1 MGLFRICA
9 WCGRR
14 DVCVHHARP
23 AAAELSSPIRLG
35 SALSFKH
42 PLIVNLLSDY
52 SLTKVSGIS
61 SSTPSHANASCL
73 SVPSCSELAGR
84 ALSKAFGCVAAPTV
98 ALCPLLRPPYPPPSR
113 LGQHRFKSSQRG
125 RRQLHHVHAH
135 PRRLPQLL
143 HQSRV
148 GAAAPGSRPSSCA
161 AVHAKSKDRVQ
172 RSSLPLPR
180 ASLATRP
187 KGDGRTQAEQWHG
200 SHRPLVFGRRV
211 YLCVC
216 VCPSLI
222 CVGQPQ
228 LLNSMDSIG
237 QA

>member
-98 ALCPLLRPPYPPPSR
+98 ALCSLLRPPYPPPSR

-125 RRQLHHVHAH
+125 RRQLHHVRAH

-143 HQSRV
+143 HQSPWV
-148 GAAAPGSRPSSCA
+148 RPL
-161 AVHAKSKDRVQ
+161 RGQ
-172 RSSLPLPR
+172 GPLPAQPCMLNR
-180 ASLATRP
+180 KIEFNGRVCRCRVPRSQLAPRVMVVHRLNNGMGVTGPSFSVVGYTCAS
-187 KGDGRTQAEQWHG
+187 
-200 SHRPLVFGRRV
+200 V
-211 YLCVC
+211 YV
-216 VCPSLI
+216 P
-222 CVGQPQ
+222 P
-228 LLNSMDSIG
+228 
-237 QA
+237 